1 MKSKVVIPVALTTL
15 LFGTTAIANSVET
28 QELTEI
34 QKQHVQ
40 FIEQGK
46 SHKEAYKALDL
57 KVEYNA
63 SASQSRTPCK
73 RMVRGL

>member
-1 MKSKVVIPVALTTL
+1 MKTKAVIPVALSTL

-34 QKQHVQ
+34 QKQHAQ

-46 SHKEAYKALDL
+46 SHKEAYRALDL
-57 KVEYNA
+57 NVEYNA
-63 SASQSRTPCK
+63 SSSQSRTPCK
-73 RMVRGL
+73 RMIRGL